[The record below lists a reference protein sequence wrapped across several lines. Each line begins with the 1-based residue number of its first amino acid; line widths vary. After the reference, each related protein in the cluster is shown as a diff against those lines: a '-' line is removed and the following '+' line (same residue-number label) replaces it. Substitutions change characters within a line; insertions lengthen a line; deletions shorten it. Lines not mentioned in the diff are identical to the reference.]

1 MTLTIKCQY
10 CNSVNKPTAMSCRIC
25 GRHIRERKAIDIAT
39 ATPVVLERTMS
50 GEIFSA
56 IMGKVPQ
63 RTEKE
68 PVKSEEVKPREKTK
82 PESEESEGVTVGI
95 ETIEQKLLVDEDLLP
110 AKDDHSSGEEV
121 ANDEGS
127 QVELVVTDGQ
137 LGSRE
142 KRRKKR
148 VRGQLVVASPPPSVT
163 ININAPGVVQHA
175 APSHSAA
182 VEMQTATAAQ
192 ASAHAI
198 LGEEHGR
205 KKTDDATR
213 VRTYIEGFDAA
224 LAGGIPEGHVVI
236 VSGSPGTMKSSI
248 TFYVLLS
255 NAIFEKRKGLYITL
269 EENSGS
275 LLKQA
280 SSVGMPLDKV
290 GEKVGILDF
299 ANLGRRLENSRQD
312 WLKTLTSEV
321 SKAMDAGGYKILVL
335 DSLGALEVLA
345 KFKDRRREIF
355 KLFQWLRDLGLT
367 SFVIA
372 ERPDI
377 IIGGNV
383 IQGRWDEEFLA
394 DGIIQLRLHHVTDT
408 EIQRR
413 IRCVKMRGTP
423 HEISYLALLVDD
435 GVFRVT
441 RAICP

>member
-10 CNSVNKPTAMSCRIC
+10 CNSVNKPTAMKCRIC
-25 GRHIRERKAIDIAT
+25 GRQIRERKAGDIAT
-39 ATPVVLERTMS
+39 TKPVVLERVMS

-68 PVKSEEVKPREKTK
+68 PVKSEEVRSREKTK
-82 PESEESEGVTVGI
+82 PESEESDGETVEI
-95 ETIEQKLLVDEDLLP
+95 ETIEQKLLVDEEFPP
-110 AKDDHSSGEEV
+110 AKDDRSSGDEA
-121 ANDEGS
+121 ANDGGS
-127 QVELVVTDGQ
+127 QVELVETEGQ
-137 LGSRE
+137 LDSRE

-148 VRGQLVVASPPPSVT
+148 VRRQLVVAGSPPCVT
-163 ININAPGVVQHA
+163 ININAPGVVQPA

-182 VEMQTATAAQ
+182 VEMQNAAQ
-192 ASAHAI
+192 ASAPAA

-205 KKTDDATR
+205 KKTYDATR
-213 VRTYIEGFDAA
+213 VRTHIEGFDAA

-290 GEKVGILDF
+290 GEKVSILDF
-299 ANLGRRLENSRQD
+299 ANVGKRLENSRQD

-321 SKAMDAGGYKILVL
+321 SKAMETGEYKILVL

-372 ERPDI
+372 ERPDV

-394 DGIIQLRLHHVTDT
+394 DGIIQLRLHHATDT

-423 HEISYLALLVDD
+423 HEIGYLALLVDE
-435 GVFRVT
+435 GSFRVT
-441 RAICP
+441 KAISP